1 MSISERVKL
10 LCEHAGSQVKLSAK
24 TGVTNATISKIVSK
38 GGNARSDTLE
48 AILKAY
54 PNLSARWLLTG
65 EGPMWEYWD
74 EDYPPKVFYEP
85 GNEEQLRQ
93 MKQQLQMVGRMNELL
108 EQRLRAIEREIA
120 RQNPELAQELGISI

>member
-1 MSISERVKL
+1 
-10 LCEHAGSQVKLSAK
+10 VKLSAK